1 MRTNQFLTSF
11 SLCAFLL
18 AMAGCTDESQLT
30 GTDAGGGETDTPVSL
45 TIRTTMTD
53 FAGLPEPDVSS
64 PASTRATNNG
74 NTTTFVP
81 GDKIGIYAVRE
92 ENGEIFGN
100 IENICLTYEVGSDGI
115 TGQWKAPDGVEFYY
129 LPKVMYFAYY
139 PYEEKLSPS
148 VVTLNPDKPEAFGTE
163 LAASAR
169 FTPKLDQSASG
180 YYARYDLMTAYSRP
194 TTGANPAERVL
205 DLDFRHQ
212 HAVFVFIPTTGMFCL
227 PPDGDEDVYTYIG
240 DVRVSVT
247 DTKVTSVSVYDY
259 GWGEV
264 PKPCKMDDGSYRLL
278 ISIAKLGSATITPIG
293 TYTTTNDAG
302 ESKGIK
308 WSGTPIK
315 NFEAGKSYVLRVA
328 NGQSALASQPLKRR
342 VAPDDYVYF
351 DDRFDIVVL
360 PGNYCSGT
368 VETSNF
374 SKAIGIVVTSD
385 PARMTDANCIAGGWT
400 HAYVMPI
407 PNAGYSHQDL
417 LNVIWDDYGNEPLSD
432 LTTYSDVR
440 NDINGYTST
449 EKMMRS
455 NNEDYYGSYEF
466 LYYISEIRKYSSLTV
481 TNRYPWIS
489 SEPDIGKTNC
499 SPWFTPTT
507 GQWRDM
513 ITNLGGIPLDK
524 LLDGPSS
531 NNSLNDEEGWVYRGY
546 PAEAAFEKINARL
559 KKIREDAVLPDQP
572 LMFMCCSEADEHHY
586 WSAVIGRG
594 YAGFQKRIKGVNS
607 EEDQRAYFLPF
618 FAF

>member
-30 GTDAGGGETDTPVSL
+30 STDAGETDTPVSL

-148 VVTLNPDKPEAFGTE
+148 AVTLNPDKPEAFGTE

-227 PPDGDEDVYTYIG
+227 PPDGDEDAYTYIG

-247 DTKVTSVSVYDY
+247 DTKVTSVNVYDY

-308 WSGTPIK
+308 WLGTPIK

-342 VAPDDYVYF
+342 VAPGDYVYF
-351 DDRFDIVVL
+351 DVNWNIIVL
-360 PGNYCSGT
+360 PGNCRNVDY
-368 VETSNF
+368 
-374 SKAIGIVVTSD
+374 SKAMGIVVSSD
-385 PARMTDANCIAGGWT
+385 PARMTDELFIENRWT
-400 HAYVMPI
+400 HACVMPI
-407 PNAGYSHQDL
+407 MPPRDL
-417 LNVIWDDYGNEPLSD
+417 FEVTWDDYGNERLPD
-432 LTTYSDVR
+432 LTTYNDVR

-449 EKMMRS
+449 ETMTDGS
-455 NNEDYYGSYEF
+455 NGGGSGGYEF
-466 LYYISEIRKYSSLTV
+466 LWRLEQIRNYDSQASQ
-481 TNRYPWIS
+481 YPRIS
-489 SEPDIGKTNC
+489 SESYIGKTNC
-499 SPWFTPTT
+499 SRWFVPTT

-531 NNSLNDEEGWVYRGY
+531 NNSLNDEEGWVYCGY
-546 PAEAAFEKINARL
+546 LAEAAFEKISARL

-607 EEDQRAYFLPF
+607 EEDQKAYFLPF